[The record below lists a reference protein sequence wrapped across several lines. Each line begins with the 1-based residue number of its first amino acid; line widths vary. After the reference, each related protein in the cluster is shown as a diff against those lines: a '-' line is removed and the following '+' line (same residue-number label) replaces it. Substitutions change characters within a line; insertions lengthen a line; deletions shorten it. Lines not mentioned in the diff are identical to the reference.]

1 MNILVTGATGFLGGW
16 VLSKLCDE
24 FGRDRVVG
32 TGRSRERGDE
42 LTRKGFKV
50 LIGDLTDPGF
60 IENNLQNFT
69 HIIHCA
75 AKSSLWGS
83 YDSFYKNN
91 VVSTKNL
98 LQGIHGIQKF
108 IYISTPSIYFR
119 FSDRIQI
126 KEDSALP
133 EKFVNHY
140 TSTKYLAEQEVLS
153 FNSRKIVKVI
163 LRPRAIIGAGD
174 TVIVPRVIR
183 AFKAGKLRIIGDGK
197 NICDFTS
204 VKNIAHAVYLAVAS
218 ENDIDGE
225 IFNITDDNPKAIWE
239 MVEET
244 LKKLGYQPNLKK
256 INYRL
261 VFAIAS
267 ISELTHK
274 IFNLGEPVLTRYGV
288 GLLRYTQTFDIT
300 SAKQILKYKPVI
312 TTEESIDEFIKSF
325 QGEQ

>member
-16 VLSKLCDE
+16 VLSKLSDE
-24 FGRDRVVG
+24 FGRDIVVG
-32 TGRSRERGDE
+32 TGRNRERGDE
-42 LTRKGFKV
+42 LTRKGFRV
-50 LIGDLTDPGF
+50 LIGDLTDRDF
-60 IENNLQNFT
+60 IKNNLLDFT

-98 LQGIHGIQKF
+98 LEEIKGIQKF

-119 FSDRIQI
+119 FTDQFHIR
-126 KEDSALP
+126 EDSALP

-140 TSTKYLAEQEVLS
+140 TSTKYLAEQEVLN
-153 FNSRKIVKVI
+153 FTLRKIVRVV

-183 AFKAGKLRIIGDGK
+183 AFNAGKLRIIGDGK

-204 VKNIAHAVYLAVAS
+204 VKNIAHAVYLAVVAAD
-218 ENDIDGE
+218 DIDGK
-225 IFNITDDNPKAIWE
+225 IFNISDDNPKAIWVLLE
-239 MVEET
+239 DT
-244 LKKLGYQPNLKK
+244 LKKMGYQPTLRK
-256 INYRL
+256 INYKL

-267 ISELTHK
+267 ISEFTHK

-288 GLLRYTQTFDIT
+288 GLLRYSQTFDIT
-300 SAKQILKYKPVI
+300 NAKQILKYKPEI

-325 QGEQ
+325 KGEQ